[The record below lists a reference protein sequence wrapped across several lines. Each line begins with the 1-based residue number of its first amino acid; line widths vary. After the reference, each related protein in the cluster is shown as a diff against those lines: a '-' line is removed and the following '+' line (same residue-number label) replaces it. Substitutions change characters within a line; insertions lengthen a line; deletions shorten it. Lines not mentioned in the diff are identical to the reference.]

1 MHGGK
6 LDKHIPEGAKYT
18 AAILEIMG
26 VSEIGRRCLFTSLIS
41 CYFGTGTISAS
52 FHTEGNRP
60 LR

>member
-6 LDKHIPEGAKYT
+6 LDKHIPEGARNT

-26 VSEIGRRCLFTSLIS
+26 VSEIGRRCLFTSWIS